1 MLIKESSHYIK
12 KLCFHELS
20 LAKQALLIISNPERS
35 LSLKISTKS
44 HFKWNLL
51 RTAAAARMGDGSV
64 HEKNKRLQDLKAV
77 FYVFLV

>member
-1 MLIKESSHYIK
+1 MLIKESSHYIE

-51 RTAAAARMGDGSV
+51 RIIGAARMGDGGV
-64 HEKNKRLQDLKAV
+64 HEKKKKKG
-77 FYVFLV
+77 YKI